1 MRRSLFACS
10 WIVVAVSGTVGCSKA
25 PSRIQPSSIDPSSA
39 ASSALQEYDKNSDG
53 KLSTEELA
61 ACPALLSA
69 IAAYDTNKDQSIDE
83 AEIAARLQAWV
94 DSGIGISN
102 ATFYLKLDGRP
113 IPNAKVT
120 LDPEPFLGDAVKPAS
135 GQSDPTG
142 RVGPTL
148 PQDQLPQ
155 GIRFG
160 LLSGL
165 YKVRVSHPAIASP
178 AKYGEQTTLGIEVP
192 PQFDVYNPPTLELTN
207 K

>member
-1 MRRSLFACS
+1 MRRLCAG
-10 WIVVAVSGTVGCSKA
+10 WITALVALSAASCSKA
-25 PSRIQPSSIDPSSA
+25 PSRIAASGIDPSGA
-39 ASSALQEYDKNSDG
+39 ASRAIEAYDKNADG
-53 KLSTEELA
+53 KLSKEELA

-69 IAAYDTNKDQSIDE
+69 IATYDTNNDQSIDE
-83 AEIAARLQAWV
+83 SEIEARLQSWV

-102 ATFYLKLDGRP
+102 ATFYLKLDGQP

-120 LDPEPFLGDAVKPAS
+120 LDPEPFLGDAVKPAT
-135 GQSDPTG
+135 GQSDQTG

-148 PQDQLPQ
+148 PPDQLPQ